1 MNDEFLLRVDEELP
15 SDERTAVKV
24 IETRVLSE
32 DYRSKLEAVIEKLE
46 GISAINNVDVLRD
59 MKDILSG
66 LLDSITAIN
75 SKYSFLSEMILKL
88 DEKSPHMNEKID
100 RLSAGI
106 ADILADIQ
114 TSMADLAAKDVPEVK
129 QDPLLADSMLR
140 LEEKMNEISVI
151 NAELGEKIENMSGE
165 YHGALDSIEEK
176 LGDLSVSNASMIEK
190 MESVTE
196 IGEKVESLSSRV
208 EDRMGEV
215 SVSVAALEEKVSDIH
230 EMAAAVESL
239 KSSVA
244 GLESR
249 SDVVGDLTL
258 KMDEKMSE
266 LPVLKEVIDG
276 LEEKMNNISVANSE
290 LLGNISD
297 SIRNIESRH
306 DAMSD
311 TFSRLDE
318 KMIGMVPVMQLFARL
333 EEKMDGMDARISEL
347 GRPVE
352 IDTTDLTASLE
363 ALNDRVKDVHSM
375 AESLNDKINDALIQN
390 KELSDKLDQMP
401 ASDGETME
409 GLKSE
414 MNSAERK
421 IAAALESIS
430 DEMMEKIDKRIQL
443 SSEETHRLRREME
456 DLESRLKKQSDEIL
470 AAIST
475 LRPKAVRKKRKTAPR
490 KNRKKSTRRRR
501 ARRATRRVPRV
512 NNETLDILIVNTLNA
527 ASMSIA
533 QLRETTKIGEKK
545 LRERLDALMVRGVVV
560 REKRGR
566 SVFYVSQAQ
575 QSMPTG

>member
-1 MNDEFLLRVDEELP
+1 
-15 SDERTAVKV
+15 
-24 IETRVLSE
+24 
-32 DYRSKLEAVIEKLE
+32 
-46 GISAINNVDVLRD
+46 
-59 MKDILSG
+59 
-66 LLDSITAIN
+66 
-75 SKYSFLSEMILKL
+75 
-88 DEKSPHMNEKID
+88 
-100 RLSAGI
+100 
-106 ADILADIQ
+106 
-114 TSMADLAAKDVPEVK
+114 
-129 QDPLLADSMLR
+129 
-140 LEEKMNEISVI
+140 
-151 NAELGEKIENMSGE
+151 
-165 YHGALDSIEEK
+165 
-176 LGDLSVSNASMIEK
+176 
-190 MESVTE
+190 
-196 IGEKVESLSSRV
+196 
-208 EDRMGEV
+208 
-215 SVSVAALEEKVSDIH
+215 
-230 EMAAAVESL
+230 
-239 KSSVA
+239 
-244 GLESR
+244 
-249 SDVVGDLTL
+249 
-258 KMDEKMSE
+258 
-266 LPVLKEVIDG
+266 
-276 LEEKMNNISVANSE
+276 
-290 LLGNISD
+290 
-297 SIRNIESRH
+297 
-306 DAMSD
+306 
-311 TFSRLDE
+311 
-318 KMIGMVPVMQLFARL
+318 
-333 EEKMDGMDARISEL
+333 
-347 GRPVE
+347 
-352 IDTTDLTASLE
+352 
-363 ALNDRVKDVHSM
+363 
-375 AESLNDKINDALIQN
+375 
-390 KELSDKLDQMP
+390 MP

>member
-1 MNDEFLLRVDEELP
+1 MNDEFVLRVDEELP

-363 ALNDRVKDVHSM
+363 ALNDMVKDVHSM

-430 DEMMEKIDKRIQL
+430 DEMIEKIDKRIQL

-490 KNRKKSTRRRR
+490 KNRKKQTRRRR

-512 NNETLDILIVNTLNA
+512 NNETH
-527 ASMSIA
+527 
-533 QLRETTKIGEKK
+533 
-545 LRERLDALMVRGVVV
+545 
-560 REKRGR
+560 
-566 SVFYVSQAQ
+566 
-575 QSMPTG
+575 